1 MNIRRT
7 LVSLLSTIVVTLTM
21 LGIVL
26 INAQTSDEEPDLS
39 YRTLDYDVAVQRN
52 GDLKVTQH
60 IDMRLKDR
68 GRDWKQMYQRYTLKS
83 KNLTDI
89 SDIGVKDVSNGET
102 YSQGDFVFP
111 DNADNWNDEHAGR
124 WYIVDVT
131 EDENDPQPFNP
142 QTDGLSDDGQAD
154 KTLEIGWNIP
164 QTVSEDSLKF
174 DVSMTLHGV
183 STAYDDVVSFQWEP
197 FGKKNQVP
205 IGTVTG
211 TVHFPNGIT
220 GKTSWAWLHTER
232 TSETKRNSDGSYT
245 FTAYNIHNGDYLD
258 VVAAFDAAKAKGIA
272 RKGTGNHLKDLKQD
286 EYKQQ
291 QRWLDKQR
299 FAARARL
306 VSWIVSIVLG
316 IALCA
321 WGIWAVI
328 SSNRRAQYRGSVEYW
343 RDQPGISPA
352 SAARLIRVVD
362 PSTRQSDEDRQLTA
376 TMLSLAVKKA
386 IAVYPGPSDMYRGI
400 DMSQA
405 TPVGLSQ
412 MIAAD
417 QGKQYAAGITSTIVI
432 LPLAIDEA
440 PNAQQLGLSES
451 EDALLNLLIVISQR
465 VGSPVFDLNQMKAT
479 CQNWQDGYI
488 ELGKFTGACSMEY
501 QRLGATRSVGWQWI
515 LPGVLAVVLGFGSLL
530 ANSFI
535 GYPVA
540 GLIELP
546 IFLVGLFC
554 SMAGAM
560 TVLTDQGQDIAGRTL
575 GLKRYMEDFSNFT
588 DRGTADLALWDWYM
602 VYAAAFG
609 ISDRV
614 MRELAKAYPQV
625 NDPAWLDANASNS
638 LFYWN
643 YRPYGWYSH
652 RHNDDA
658 AGQMDP
664 GISGP
669 APAYGGTSFAGGFSD
684 LGSQLNSGLADISST
699 ISAAA
704 PSADSGGDFSSFG
717 SGGGSGFGGSF
728 GGSGGGSF
736 GGR

>member
-1 MNIRRT
+1 MNIRRA
-7 LVSLLSTIVVTLTM
+7 LIGMLSAVVAAALLLGVTFLDVN
-21 LGIVL
+21 L
-26 INAQTSDEEPDLS
+26 TSDVEPDLS
-39 YRTLDYDVAVQRN
+39 YRTLDYDVMVLKN

-60 IDMRLKDR
+60 IDMKLNDR
-68 GRDWKQMYQRYTLKS
+68 GFDWKQMYQQYTLKAN
-83 KNLTDI
+83 NLTNI
-89 SDIGVKDVSNGET
+89 SDISVKDVTNNET
-102 YSQGDFVFP
+102 YIQGRFVNP
-111 DNADNWNDEHAGR
+111 NDVTDWNAEHAGQ
-124 WYIVDVT
+124 WYIADVSVLR
-131 EDENDPQPFNP
+131 DPQPFNP
-142 QTDGLSDDGQAD
+142 ETDGLKADSSSD

-164 QTVSEDSLKF
+164 ETASADSLKF
-174 DVSMTLHGV
+174 DVSMTMHGV

-306 VSWIVSIVLG
+306 VFWIVSIVLG

-417 QGKQYAAGITSTIVI
+417 QDKQYAAGITSTIVI

-554 SMAGAM
+554 SMAGAV

-588 DRGTADLALWDWYM
+588 DRGAADLALWDWYM

-638 LFYWN
+638 F
-643 YRPYGWYSH
+643 S
-652 RHNDDA
+652 
-658 AGQMDP
+658 P
-664 GISGP
+664 G
-669 APAYGGTSFAGGFSD
+669 
-684 LGSQLNSGLADISST
+684 
-699 ISAAA
+699 
-704 PSADSGGDFSSFG
+704 
-717 SGGGSGFGGSF
+717 
-728 GGSGGGSF
+728 
-736 GGR
+736 

>member
-1 MNIRRT
+1 
-7 LVSLLSTIVVTLTM
+7 
-21 LGIVL
+21 
-26 INAQTSDEEPDLS
+26 
-39 YRTLDYDVAVQRN
+39 
-52 GDLKVTQH
+52 
-60 IDMRLKDR
+60 
-68 GRDWKQMYQRYTLKS
+68 
-83 KNLTDI
+83 
-89 SDIGVKDVSNGET
+89 
-102 YSQGDFVFP
+102 
-111 DNADNWNDEHAGR
+111 
-124 WYIVDVT
+124 
-131 EDENDPQPFNP
+131 
-142 QTDGLSDDGQAD
+142 
-154 KTLEIGWNIP
+154 
-164 QTVSEDSLKF
+164 
-174 DVSMTLHGV
+174 
-183 STAYDDVVSFQWEP
+183 
-197 FGKKNQVP
+197 
-205 IGTVTG
+205 
-211 TVHFPNGIT
+211 
-220 GKTSWAWLHTER
+220 
-232 TSETKRNSDGSYT
+232 
-245 FTAYNIHNGDYLD
+245 
-258 VVAAFDAAKAKGIA
+258 
-272 RKGTGNHLKDLKQD
+272 
-286 EYKQQ
+286 
-291 QRWLDKQR
+291 
-299 FAARARL
+299 
-306 VSWIVSIVLG
+306 
-316 IALCA
+316 
-321 WGIWAVI
+321 
-328 SSNRRAQYRGSVEYW
+328 
-343 RDQPGISPA
+343 
-352 SAARLIRVVD
+352 
-362 PSTRQSDEDRQLTA
+362 
-376 TMLSLAVKKA
+376 
-386 IAVYPGPSDMYRGI
+386 MYRGI

-554 SMAGAM
+554 SMAGAV

-588 DRGTADLALWDWYM
+588 DRGAADLALWDWYM